1 LPNVELKEWVELIK
15 DALLAIA
22 ALVTIFVG
30 IYGVRTWKRDLVGK
44 EVFSAAKELVR
55 ESHLICRAARKMR
68 EPIRTYERKSFTEE
82 EIQNT
87 TENERW
93 RITEAD
99 AYRVRVEAFSKVLER
114 YEATKLELRVL
125 VGSKIYE
132 GFLPLGTLLT
142 ESISLVNHYLDV
154 IQDYSLHLSPESEEV
169 LAAQK
174 ALYPSHNLDDDLSQK
189 IADEREAGEVSLLAY
204 LHRKSIRG

>member
-1 LPNVELKEWVELIK
+1 MPNVELKEWVELIK